1 MTKLLDEIRYDL
13 SYLKSHTLQPPWF
26 KIAKVLILL
35 VFLVGYTYL
44 FGWIKTLVFF
54 AVFFL
59 LSTVVHL
66 VYRSNTNR
74 WTQSWLDFVVVEEN
88 GKTKT
93 KHIGKFYYLAVILN
107 VIISLVISQVL
118 PGVW

>member
-74 WTQSWLDFVVVEEN
+74 WTQSWLDFVVVGEN

-93 KHIGKFYYLAVILN
+93 KHIGKFYYLAVIPN
-107 VIISLVISQVL
+107 VILSLVISQVL